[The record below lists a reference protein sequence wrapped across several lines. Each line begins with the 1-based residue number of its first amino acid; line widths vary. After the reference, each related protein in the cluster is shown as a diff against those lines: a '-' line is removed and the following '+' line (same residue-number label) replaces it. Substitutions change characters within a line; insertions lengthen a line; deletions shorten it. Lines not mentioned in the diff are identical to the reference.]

1 VKLNPTPKF
10 DIIIQSFSMFKAI
23 LFFLKKKERKT
34 LIMTKSILVSI
45 SQIIATADNHLQIN
59 KGFFFFFW
67 HHTVIPNFF

>member
-45 SQIIATADNHLQIN
+45 SQIIATADNHLQN
-59 KGFFFFFW
+59 
-67 HHTVIPNFF
+67 